1 MTKIKI
7 LCSLLMA
14 VGIQAT
20 LFAQD
25 DEDHPKKYQFV
36 KTKAVNKTYTV
47 GQGDKFSVANSFGKV
62 EVHTW
67 NKNEI
72 KVDVSVEVT
81 ANRESLAQ
89 KIFDGVSISDKQ
101 SGGDVSF
108 KTSMKSVSNDKTDKS
123 TTEVNYSIYMPETNE
138 LHLSNEFGATTVP
151 DFKGKVDLTSKF
163 GSITTGN
170 LSNVKSILVEF
181 GRSDFES
188 INNGDI
194 TIKFSSASLGKLT
207 GSTKLKLEFCSATKV
222 NLDNALSSLD
232 VNASY
237 STVNLK
243 PANALSASYTI
254 ATSFGNFKNTT
265 GIKFNSEE
273 EDKQDGPKFDY
284 KYEGRSG
291 SGSVPVK
298 VKTSFGK
305 IILGEASEEDMQ
317 DEGNKQKS
325 KRKTT

>member
-7 LCSLLMA
+7 LCSLFIAL
-14 VGIQAT
+14 GIQAIS
-20 LFAQD
+20 FAQD
-25 DEDHPKKYQFV
+25 NDDHQKKYQFI
-36 KTKAVNKTYTV
+36 KTRAVNKTYTV

-72 KVDVSVEVT
+72 KVDVAVEVT
-81 ANRESLAQ
+81 ANKESLAQ
-89 KIFDGVSISDKQ
+89 KIFDGIRINEKQ

-108 KTSMKSVSNDKTDKS
+108 KTTMKGVSNGKDDKS
-123 TTEVNYSIYMPETNE
+123 TTEVNYNIYMPETNE
-138 LHLSNEFGATTVP
+138 LDLSNEFGPTTIP
-151 DFKGKVDLTSKF
+151 DFKGRVDLTSKF

-170 LSNVKSILVEF
+170 LSSVKSILVEF
-181 GRSDFES
+181 GKGDFES
-188 INNGDI
+188 ITNGDI
-194 TIKFSSASLGKLT
+194 TIKFSSASLGKLS
-207 GSTKLKLEFCSATKV
+207 GNTKLKLEFCSATKV

-243 PANALSASYTI
+243 PVNALSASYTI
-254 ATSFGNFKNTT
+254 STNFGSFKNTT
-265 GIKFNSEE
+265 GIKFDSDEGDN
-273 EDKQDGPKFDY
+273 QDGPKFDY

-291 SGSVPVK
+291 NGTVPVK
-298 VKTSFGK
+298 IKTSFGK
-305 IILGEASEEDMQ
+305 VILGEATEEDMK
-317 DEGNKQKS
+317 DDNKERP

>member
-7 LCSLLMA
+7 LCSLLIA
-14 VGIQAT
+14 LGIQAIA
-20 LFAQD
+20 FAQD
-25 DEDHPKKYQFV
+25 DNDNQKKYQFV
-36 KTKAVNKTYTV
+36 KNKVVNKTYTV

-62 EVHTW
+62 EIHTW

-72 KVDVSVEVT
+72 KVDVTVEVT
-81 ANRESLAQ
+81 ANKESLAQ
-89 KIFDGVSISDKQ
+89 KIFDGISISDNQ

-108 KTSMKSVSNDKTDKS
+108 KTNMKGVSNDKTDKS

-138 LHLSNEFGATTVP
+138 LHLSNEFGPVTVP

-170 LSNVKSILVEF
+170 LSSVKSILVEF
-181 GRSDFES
+181 GKGDFES

-243 PANALSASYTI
+243 PANALSASYTVS
-254 ATSFGNFKNTT
+254 TSFGSFKNTT
-265 GIKFNSEE
+265 GIKFDSDE
-273 EDKQDGPKFDY
+273 EDNQDGPKFDY

-291 SGSVPVK
+291 NGTVPVK

-305 IILGEASEEDMQ
+305 IILGEASEEDMK
-317 DEGNKQKS
+317 DDNKQKS